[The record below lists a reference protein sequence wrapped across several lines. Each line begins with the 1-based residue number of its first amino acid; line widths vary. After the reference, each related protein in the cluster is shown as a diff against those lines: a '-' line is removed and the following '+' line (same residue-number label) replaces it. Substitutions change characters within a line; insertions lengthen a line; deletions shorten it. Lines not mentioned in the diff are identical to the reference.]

1 MNGTIVKYSIKTATE
16 KEIWLHLI
24 NCNDNF
30 LPPLNQRVNIEE
42 YANKIFERSVT
53 FEAWNK
59 DILTGLIAVYF
70 SLESSVQN
78 AFITNVSILRESM
91 HIGISSA
98 LMKMCIIYTQN
109 NHVQELNLEVFEN
122 NSTAISFYRKF
133 NFVEYGRK
141 ENFILM
147 KLKVI

>member
-1 MNGTIVKYSIKTATE
+1 MNGTIIKYSIKAATE

-30 LPPLNQRVNIEE
+30 FPPLNQRVNIEE
-42 YANKIFERSVT
+42 YAKKIFERSVT

-70 SLESSVQN
+70 SLESPVQS
-78 AFITNVSILRESM
+78 AFISNVSILKESM
-91 HIGISSA
+91 HNGIASA

-109 NHVQELNLEVFEN
+109 NHVKELNLEVFEN

-133 NFVEYGRK
+133 NFVEDGQK
-141 ENFILM
+141 EDFILM
-147 KLKVI
+147 KLNII